1 MHDVSFLFF
10 ILFQTVEESNVD
22 SLISF
27 GNTPQRPTG
36 KETFQNRTNDLLS
49 FASPLP
55 AQPVSEQQQNK
66 KSSTGSQNSTTFNL
80 FGDVIEA
87 TGTNSSTDLSP
98 KVEELERKIRSLEK
112 DLNLLQHEKR
122 EVNMK
127 MENLKNELNHKSS
140 EYVKMENELIKVI
153 FFFILFICIFLC

>member
-1 MHDVSFLFF
+1 M
-10 ILFQTVEESNVD
+10 D

-36 KETFQNRTNDLLS
+36 KETFQSRANDLLS

-55 AQPVSEQQQNK
+55 AQPISEQQQNK

-80 FGDVIEA
+80 FGDAIEA
-87 TGTNSSTDLSP
+87 TGTNSSTEQSS

-122 EVNMK
+122 EINMK
-127 MENLKNELNHKSS
+127 MENLKNELNHKSN
-140 EYVKMENELIKVI
+140 ECVKMENELIKVMI
-153 FFFILFICIFLC
+153 FFILFICFFGC